1 MLEAYHRHN
10 HFTRS
15 TLRLPFIV
23 CIFHWMKN
31 NTATNTCKHFQP
43 QDAMRVRTSSL
54 PPQHPVWK
62 PYYRSSTGSHVCE
75 ERTLGLV
82 GTWEK
87 LAGWAEWKSWCIRSD
102 QYKYSLSSIQL
113 PARNKTGPEMKSV
126 CLESIYSLPNET
138 LSQPSVVT
146 CVKESLL
153 MWLGLMLQMICLGT
167 LFYSLILHNCCTD
180 VGGSG

>member
-1 MLEAYHRHN
+1 MLEAYHKHN

-23 CIFHWMKN
+23 CVFHWMKN
-31 NTATNTCKHFQP
+31 NTATNTRKHFQP

-113 PARNKTGPEMKSV
+113 PRKKNRPGDEK
-126 CLESIYSLPNET
+126 CLSRKHLFITEWDTEPAECSNLRERVFTNVIRLDAADDLPRDIVL
-138 LSQPSVVT
+138 LSDPS
-146 CVKESLL
+146 
-153 MWLGLMLQMICLGT
+153 
-167 LFYSLILHNCCTD
+167 
-180 VGGSG
+180 